1 MTYHLSDKTIFRIV
15 TMRRNR
21 FTWSVISRR
30 TGLPVPICRKAYGQW
45 QSAAAKAEREK
56 QEASP

>member
-21 FTWSVISRR
+21 FTWSVIARR
-30 TGLPVPICRKAYGQW
+30 TGLPVPICRKAYRQW
-45 QSAAAKAEREK
+45 QAARAAEIQK
-56 QEASP
+56 EASD

>member
-1 MTYHLSDKTIFRIV
+1 MTYDIDNQTEARIV

-30 TGLPVPICRKAYGQW
+30 TGLPVPICRKAYRQW
-45 QSAAAKAEREK
+45 QAAAAKTEREAR
-56 QEASP
+56 E